1 MDLLY
6 SNILPLGTS
15 ENQKTTIDCFSEY
28 IAISES
34 LQIAVGYVSCASL
47 EELERLVDEYGIKYI
62 CVIIG
67 MYYFDGMP
75 ENSYHT
81 AMRINDKW
89 QNNNIGEIRI
99 VKTFKYHGKAYCFY
113 GADNEPFSAIIG
125 SANLGFIKPEA
136 ANRRQYEFSAAIN
149 EKSNCKEISDFIE
162 RLKAPVCSVN
172 IKDVTDMTLIREENT
187 SLSNIENV
195 NRVPDT
201 QVDLYYQH
209 KTTVSFELPIKV
221 PAYNERFLDD
231 KKHYIKSNINVCYAA
246 PRSERKSRDWFETQL
261 TVSKKVREEPPGYPE
276 YKVPFFVI
284 TDDGYWFKAHTTS
297 QGNKQFSAVGDELI
311 LGRWIKGRLAAAG
324 LVTPVNDT
332 QADTDHRGMITKEM
346 LNAYGCNSLVLTKT
360 DIKSLDSDGSE
371 LDVWILSFEAAEK
384 E

>member
-149 EKSNCKEISDFIE
+149 EKSNGGADI
-162 RLKAPVCSVN
+162 
-172 IKDVTDMTLIREENT
+172 
-187 SLSNIENV
+187 
-195 NRVPDT
+195 
-201 QVDLYYQH
+201 
-209 KTTVSFELPIKV
+209 
-221 PAYNERFLDD
+221 FLD
-231 KKHYIKSNINVCYAA
+231 S
-246 PRSERKSRDWFETQL
+246 
-261 TVSKKVREEPPGYPE
+261 
-276 YKVPFFVI
+276 
-284 TDDGYWFKAHTTS
+284 
-297 QGNKQFSAVGDELI
+297 
-311 LGRWIKGRLAAAG
+311 
-324 LVTPVNDT
+324 
-332 QADTDHRGMITKEM
+332 
-346 LNAYGCNSLVLTKT
+346 
-360 DIKSLDSDGSE
+360 
-371 LDVWILSFEAAEK
+371 
-384 E
+384 